1 MDRNQ
6 AELSKTLAELKLINS
21 ELKNDIIQLMIQMQV
36 ISKELADINKIKY
49 LKLYS
54 DSK

>member
-6 AELSKTLAELKLINS
+6 AELSKSIKDLQLINS
-21 ELKNDIIQLMIQMQV
+21 ELKNDIKQLMIQMEV
-36 ISKELADINKIKY
+36 ISKELAEINKIRY